1 MKKKLPIII
10 IALVIIAVAAV
21 ILVKINS
28 KLKICSGTMR
38 LSYMSEAYDG
48 SVDNKKELYNN
59 MDEDLLVQ
67 KIRQND
73 IFPSDDIRDYV
84 NLGIITKIDNTSWLP
99 VSNITAYIHDDNED
113 SMIIAKEGSIIV
125 EKIDAEQEEEIYLM
139 GLLIYK
145 GDKSD
150 DEIIDYVKTLSVSI
164 YYANKLNSHKS
175 ININL
180 SDIDFDI
187 DIVDWN
193 EQMGN

>member
-139 GLLIYK
+139 G
-145 GDKSD
+145 
-150 DEIIDYVKTLSVSI
+150 
-164 YYANKLNSHKS
+164 
-175 ININL
+175 
-180 SDIDFDI
+180 F
-187 DIVDWN
+187 
-193 EQMGN
+193 

>member
-1 MKKKLPIII
+1 
-10 IALVIIAVAAV
+10 
-21 ILVKINS
+21 
-28 KLKICSGTMR
+28 
-38 LSYMSEAYDG
+38 MSEAYDG